1 MMLQLQEGQN
11 EQTRNN
17 AKQEARLQLLELENR
32 KQMRM
37 IRDSLGLSVRA
48 QPAKRKKLRTSP
60 RRKKRK
66 SKYDKNKMP

>member
-37 IRDSLGLSVRA
+37 IRDSLGLSVLEPNR
-48 QPAKRKKLRTSP
+48 QSAKS
-60 RRKKRK
+60 
-66 SKYDKNKMP
+66 